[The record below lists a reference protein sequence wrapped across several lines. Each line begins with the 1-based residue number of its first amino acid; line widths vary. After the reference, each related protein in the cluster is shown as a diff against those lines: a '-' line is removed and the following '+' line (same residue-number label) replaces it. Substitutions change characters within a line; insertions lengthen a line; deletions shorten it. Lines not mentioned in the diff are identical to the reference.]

1 MGKIADAI
9 RGSALPEQNR
19 KKLLALDREFVEMEM
34 EIQTLKTQNLNLQAK
49 VNPLERE
56 IDGLKNQI
64 KQEPA
69 REFTEAG
76 GVLFKRTPRGGY
88 SDIPYCPT
96 CHSAMFHLSGPLPYT
111 CGNQACRQMASFSKR
126 DLAKIMS
133 MLPK

>member
-34 EIQTLKTQNLNLQAK
+34 EIQTLKAQNLNLQAK
-49 VNPLERE
+49 INPLERK
-56 IDGLKNQI
+56 INGLKNQI

-69 REFTEAG
+69 REYTEAG

-96 CHSAMFHLSGPLPYT
+96 CHSAMFHISGPYT
-111 CGNQACRQMASFSKR
+111 CVNQACRQMAGFSKK

-133 MLPK
+133 TLPK